1 MPRVKEGKKK
11 EVQPVTRDYTINLHK
26 RIHKIQFKKRAPRAI
41 REIKKFAQAE
51 MFTKVRLRCLIQLFE
66 MIFYNESLSNMII
79 LQDVRVDPSL
89 NRFVWSTGIRN
100 VPRKIRVRISRKKN
114 EDEDAKEKFY
124 SLVQHVQVSSFDG
137 LKTENA

>member
-51 MFTKVRLRCLIQLFE
+51 MFTKVGYRRCLIIMLEFE
-66 MIFYNESLSNMII
+66 MIFILRAYLIWFII
-79 LQDVRVDPSL
+79 GGP
-89 NRFVWSTGIRN
+89 
-100 VPRKIRVRISRKKN
+100 
-114 EDEDAKEKFY
+114 
-124 SLVQHVQVSSFDG
+124 H
-137 LKTENA
+137 

>member
-51 MFTKVRLRCLIQLFE
+51 MFTKVGCCCLIRLFK
-66 MIFYNESLSNMII
+66 MIFYIENLSNMFII
-79 LQDVRVDPSL
+79 
-89 NRFVWSTGIRN
+89 GG
-100 VPRKIRVRISRKKN
+100 PR
-114 EDEDAKEKFY
+114 
-124 SLVQHVQVSSFDG
+124 
-137 LKTENA
+137 

>member
-51 MFTKVRLRCLIQLFE
+51 MFTKVGFSLIRLFEE
-66 MIFYNESLSNMII
+66 MIFI
-79 LQDVRVDPSL
+79 LRAYLIYDIL
-89 NRFVWSTGIRN
+89 GG
-100 VPRKIRVRISRKKN
+100 PR
-114 EDEDAKEKFY
+114 
-124 SLVQHVQVSSFDG
+124 
-137 LKTENA
+137 

>member
-51 MFTKVRLRCLIQLFE
+51 MFTKVGLSFPSTVCFVISLLRT
-66 MIFYNESLSNMII
+66 LSN
-79 LQDVRVDPSL
+79 
-89 NRFVWSTGIRN
+89 
-100 VPRKIRVRISRKKN
+100 K
-114 EDEDAKEKFY
+114 Y
-124 SLVQHVQVSSFDG
+124 
-137 LKTENA
+137 